1 MKRIKNRMDS
11 LEDRRLSVVLPHI
24 RGRLL
29 DIGCGYNN
37 LVRAYGS
44 GVGVDVYKWDGV
56 IVEIDDA
63 SSLPFPDDSFETV
76 TIVAAL
82 NHIPN
87 RQEALNEIRRVLCPN
102 GKLLL
107 TMIGPVTGWVAHL
120 FFRHDESVRGGLGEN
135 EKKGMAKQE
144 IRSLLTETGFKVVE
158 ECSFELGLNT
168 LFIARKHI
176 DPPEAQ
182 PRLKLSV
189 IIPVYNEQSTVAEVV
204 DRVCAVELPG
214 LDKEI
219 VIVDDGSHDDSPS
232 IIESI
237 QKQRPDIIKAHTSL
251 INLGKGA
258 AIRFG
263 LEFATGDV
271 ILIQDADLELNPE
284 EYPELLAPIIR
295 GQTDVVYGS
304 RFRQRSNHVPL
315 RTRLANKFLVLL
327 TNVLY
332 RSKLTDMA
340 TAYKVFRREAI
351 KSINLRSAR
360 FEFEPEVTAKL
371 LLAKHRILEVPIS
384 YNPRSVTAGKK
395 IGWIDGLEYIYTLLK
410 YRFFK

>member
-1 MKRIKNRMDS
+1 MDL
-11 LEDRRLSVVLPHI
+11 LEDRRLAVTLPHI

-29 DIGCGYNN
+29 DVGCGYNN

-56 IVEIDDA
+56 VVKIDDA
-63 SSLPFPDDSFETV
+63 SSLPFPDSSFDTV
-76 TIVAAL
+76 TIIAAL

-87 RQEALNEIRRVLCPN
+87 RVEALSEIRRVLTSN
-102 GKLLL
+102 GRVLI
-107 TMIGPVTGWVAHL
+107 TMIGPKVGWLAHV
-120 FFRHDESVRGGLGEN
+120 FFKHDEKVRGGFCEH
-135 EKKGMAKQE
+135 EKKGMGRE
-144 IRSLLTETGFKVVE
+144 EMRSLLTETGFRIIE
-158 ECSFELGLNT
+158 ERSFELGLNN
-168 LFIARKHI
+168 LFIAKKQI
-176 DPPEAQ
+176 DPEKQ
-182 PRLKLSV
+182 RRLKLSI

-204 DRVCAVELPG
+204 ERVCAVELPG
-214 LDKEI
+214 IDKEV

-237 QKQRPDIIKAHTSL
+237 QRQRPDIIKAHTSL

-284 EYPELLAPIIR
+284 EYPALLDPIVR
-295 GQTDVVYGS
+295 GEAEVVYGS
-304 RFRQRSNHVPL
+304 RFRRRPKGIPV
-315 RTRLANKFLVLL
+315 RTQLANRFLVLF

-332 RSKLTDMA
+332 GSKLTDMA
-340 TAYKVFRREAI
+340 TAYKVFRRDVI
-351 KSINLRSAR
+351 KSITLRSAR

-371 LLAKHRILEVPIS
+371 LLAKHRIREVPIS
-384 YNPRSVTAGKK
+384 YHPRTVSAGKK
-395 IGWIDGLEYIYTLLK
+395 IGWIDGIEYIYTLLK
-410 YRFFK
+410 YRFFR